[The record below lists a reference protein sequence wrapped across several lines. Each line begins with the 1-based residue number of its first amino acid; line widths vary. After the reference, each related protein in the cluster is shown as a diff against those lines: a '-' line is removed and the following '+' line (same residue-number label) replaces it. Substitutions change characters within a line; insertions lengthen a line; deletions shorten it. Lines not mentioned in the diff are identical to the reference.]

1 MHASLVVPLL
11 LAGAPLLTTN
21 EPKQKR
27 DAGRPQHHDTLRVV
41 RQHEA
46 GTTSGDA
53 PPGMVPIPAGSFRMG
68 VPMADA
74 LALAA
79 GDNVRWAPEI
89 VSMAPDHLVVVDALF
104 LDRFEVTSEQFE
116 RWRNALNLGG
126 RPPPPPPGPG
136 APSAPSNKDHGGN
149 PSGPSRTA
157 TAPAPADPRLPIR
170 EVDWN
175 EARACARWLGKRLPT
190 EEEWEFA
197 ARRGRSE
204 RAFYPWGEGW
214 KAWDAARCA
223 SFDSATRKA
232 GPPQLFPGGTFKD
245 DVSVDG
251 LVDLCG
257 NVAEWT
263 SSRFIAYPGFAAPNV
278 KDRFGS
284 HVANPQFGIELRA
297 IRGGSSFGNAVS
309 NNLVHRIGLEPSTR
323 VEGVGFRCAASVL
336 PGLDVL
342 RDALDE
348 LATSAQGL
356 RDAID
361 LTGSS
366 LAAQIVYVGDA
377 ETGLAEG
384 ASGVAFARVKALHGL
399 FVTVRSQ
406 ALQNPVLVGVLALA
420 QPALEPPLPAGSYV
434 VRFRTRGRTKEQALE
449 IERRRTHKPP
459 PQTGGKPDRSAEE
472 SPLTGIL
479 AIPADVDS
487 LIFENRRGEFAGFV
501 PVHVGD
507 SALFATRLSV
517 ERGAKGAAA
526 ESPERVERDLVKF
539 TFDVKTDNGGLQPQ
553 FVLPLAFAP
562 GTFDPTAR

>member
-11 LAGAPLLTTN
+11 LAGAPILTTN
-21 EPKQKR
+21 EPKPKR
-27 DAGRPQHHDTLRVV
+27 DAGRPQHRDTLRVV

-46 GTTSGDA
+46 GTTTGDT

-89 VSMAPDHLVVVDALF
+89 VAMAPDHLVVVDALF
-104 LDRFEVTSEQFE
+104 LDRFEVTSEQCA
-116 RWRNALNLGG
+116 RWRSAVNL
-126 RPPPPPPGPG
+126 
-136 APSAPSNKDHGGN
+136 APSSSPPAPPSGPINKDHGGN

-157 TAPAPADPRLPIR
+157 TVPAPTDPRLPVR
-170 EVDWN
+170 DVDWN

-197 ARRGRSE
+197 ARRGRPE
-204 RAFYPWGEGW
+204 RDFYPWGEGW
-214 KAWDAARCA
+214 KAWDSARCA
-223 SFDSATRKA
+223 SFDSATRKP

-245 DVSVDG
+245 DVSTDG
-251 LVDLCG
+251 LLDLCG

-263 SSRFIAYPGFAAPNV
+263 SSRFTAYPGFAAPNV
-278 KDRFGS
+278 KDRFGT
-284 HVANPQFGIELRA
+284 HVAVPQFGIELRA
-297 IRGGSSFGNAVS
+297 IRGGSSYGNAVS
-309 NNLVHRIGLEPSTR
+309 NNLVHRIGLEPGTR
-323 VEGVGFRCAASVL
+323 VEGVGFRCAASIL

-348 LATSAQGL
+348 LAPSVPGL
-356 RDAID
+356 RDALD
-361 LTGSS
+361 LGGSS
-366 LAAQIVYVGDA
+366 LAAQIVYTGDA

-399 FVTVRSQ
+399 FVTIRSE
-406 ALQNPVLVGVLALA
+406 ALQRPVLVGVLSLA
-420 QPALEPPLPAGSYV
+420 QPALEPPLPAGSYA
-434 VRFRTRGRTKEQALE
+434 VRFRTRGRTKEQEQE
-449 IERRRTHKPP
+449 IEKLRRHKPP
-459 PQTGGKPDRSAEE
+459 PQTGGRPDRSAEA

-487 LIFENRRGEFAGFV
+487 LILENRRGEFAGFV

-517 ERGAKGAAA
+517 ERSTKSAAA
-526 ESPERVERDLVKF
+526 ESSERVERDLVKL

-553 FVLPLAFAP
+553 FELPLAFAP
-562 GTFDPTAR
+562 GTFEPTAK